1 MATEDV
7 VRRMAQEVSDP
18 GLSNLALYTK
28 CFGQDRIITAA
39 HFHVVYKA
47 MYERLTSVTCQVLR
61 APSTSAVMKL
71 VSLQYILADIFDLHT
86 FSHRSRPA
94 SRPSFSAPRPA
105 SRPSFSAPT
114 PASRPSLSAPTPASR
129 PSFSAPRS
137 APQPTYSAPRSA
149 PGPVVPILV
158 DDRVHPDAGAYSFNV
173 ETGDGIS
180 RQESGSPIPAKEGPV
195 TAMSGSYSFT
205 LPDGQLFEL
214 RFVADENGFQPQSA
228 FLPVAPAFPHPIPAH
243 ALRQIERARQEDA
256 ARSRQGSFQGY
267 SRPSRPSHPS
277 NSYSFPQ

>member
-1 MATEDV
+1 MKIIVFATV
-7 VRRMAQEVSDP
+7 
-18 GLSNLALYTK
+18 
-28 CFGQDRIITAA
+28 I
-39 HFHVVYKA
+39 
-47 MYERLTSVTCQVLR
+47 SVC
-61 APSTSAVMKL
+61 
-71 VSLQYILADIFDLHT
+71 LADRLPSHFGYASPQPSSA

-94 SRPSFSAPRPA
+94 SRPSFSAPRP
-105 SRPSFSAPT
+105 
-114 PASRPSLSAPTPASR
+114 
-129 PSFSAPRS
+129 

-214 RFVADENGFQPQSA
+214 RFVADENGFQPQSP

-243 ALRQIERARQEDA
+243 ALRQIERARQGA
-256 ARSRQGSFQGY
+256 SQGFSSP
-267 SRPSRPSHPS
+267 SRPSRPS
-277 NSYSFPQ
+277 NSYGFPQ

>member
-1 MATEDV
+1 MKIFVFAAV
-7 VRRMAQEVSDP
+7 VSVCVADKLPSH
-18 GLSNLALYTK
+18 
-28 CFGQDRIITAA
+28 FGYASPQ
-39 HFHVVYKA
+39 
-47 MYERLTSVTCQVLR
+47 
-61 APSTSAVMKL
+61 PSSA
-71 VSLQYILADIFDLHT
+71 

-94 SRPSFSAPRPA
+94 SRPSF
-105 SRPSFSAPT
+105 
-114 PASRPSLSAPTPASR
+114 SAPTPASR

-180 RQESGSPIPAKEGPV
+180 RQESGSPVPAKEGPV

-214 RFVADENGFQPQSA
+214 RYVADENGFQPQSA

-243 ALRQIERARQEDA
+243 ALEQIERARQEDA
-256 ARSRQGSFQGY
+256 ARSRQGPSQGY
-267 SRPSRPSHPS
+267 SAPSRSSRPS
-277 NSYSFPQ
+277 NSYGFPQ

>member
-1 MATEDV
+1 
-7 VRRMAQEVSDP
+7 
-18 GLSNLALYTK
+18 
-28 CFGQDRIITAA
+28 
-39 HFHVVYKA
+39 

-71 VSLQYILADIFDLHT
+71 FVIAAVVSVCLADKLPSHFVYASSQPSSA

-114 PASRPSLSAPTPASR
+114 PASRPSFSAPTPASRPSFSAPTPASR
-129 PSFSAPRS
+129 PSFSAPRPAS
-137 APQPTYSAPRSA
+137 RPSFSAKRPASRPSFSAPRPAPQPTYSAPRSA

-180 RQESGSPIPAKEGPV
+180 RQESGSPVPAKEGPV

-214 RFVADENGFQPQSA
+214 RYVADENGFQPQSA

-256 ARSRQGSFQGY
+256 ARSPGTSFRDH
-267 SRPSRPSHPS
+267 SRPLK
-277 NSYSFPQ
+277 YY

>member
-1 MATEDV
+1 MSLFNDLNTSDTSLPTYSYNQTRLHKLLVFATV
-7 VRRMAQEVSDP
+7 VTV
-18 GLSNLALYTK
+18 
-28 CFGQDRIITAA
+28 C
-39 HFHVVYKA
+39 
-47 MYERLTSVTCQVLR
+47 
-61 APSTSAVMKL
+61 
-71 VSLQYILADIFDLHT
+71 LADRLPSHFGYASPQPSSA

-94 SRPSFSAPRPA
+94 SRPSFSAPRP
-105 SRPSFSAPT
+105 
-114 PASRPSLSAPTPASR
+114 
-129 PSFSAPRS
+129 

-214 RFVADENGFQPQSA
+214 RFVADENGFQPQSP

-243 ALRQIERARQEDA
+243 ALRQIERARQGP
-256 ARSRQGSFQGY
+256 SQGY
-267 SRPSRPSHPS
+267 SAPSRPSRPS
-277 NSYSFPQ
+277 NSYGFPQ

>member
-1 MATEDV
+1 MTLVRETGITYLLSHSTRHTLRRHEDKDFKIKLI
-7 VRRMAQEVSDP
+7 RY
-18 GLSNLALYTK
+18 L
-28 CFGQDRIITAA
+28 I
-39 HFHVVYKA
+39 
-47 MYERLTSVTCQVLR
+47 LTSQF
-61 APSTSAVMKL
+61 AFAAL
-71 VSLQYILADIFDLHT
+71 VSVCMADRLPSHFGYASPQPSSA

-94 SRPSFSAPRPA
+94 SRPSFSPRP
-105 SRPSFSAPT
+105 
-114 PASRPSLSAPTPASR
+114 
-129 PSFSAPRS
+129 

-214 RFVADENGFQPQSA
+214 RFVADENGFQPQSP

-243 ALRQIERARQEDA
+243 ALRQIERARQGP
-256 ARSRQGSFQGY
+256 SQGY
-267 SRPSRPSHPS
+267 STPSRPSRPS
-277 NSYSFPQ
+277 NFYGFPQ

>member
-1 MATEDV
+1 MKTFVFVAV
-7 VRRMAQEVSDP
+7 
-18 GLSNLALYTK
+18 
-28 CFGQDRIITAA
+28 I
-39 HFHVVYKA
+39 
-47 MYERLTSVTCQVLR
+47 SVC
-61 APSTSAVMKL
+61 
-71 VSLQYILADIFDLHT
+71 LADRLPSHFGYASPQPSSA
-86 FSHRSRPA
+86 FSHRS
-94 SRPSFSAPRPA
+94 RPA

-114 PASRPSLSAPTPASR
+114 PASRPS
-129 PSFSAPRS
+129 FSAPRP

-195 TAMSGSYSFT
+195 TAMSGAYSFT

-243 ALRQIERARQEDA
+243 ALRQIERARQGP
-256 ARSRQGSFQGY
+256 SQGY
-267 SRPSRPSHPS
+267 SAPTRPSRPS
-277 NSYSFPQ
+277 NSYGFPQ

>member
-1 MATEDV
+1 MKIVAFAT
-7 VRRMAQEVSDP
+7 
-18 GLSNLALYTK
+18 
-28 CFGQDRIITAA
+28 
-39 HFHVVYKA
+39 
-47 MYERLTSVTCQVLR
+47 
-61 APSTSAVMKL
+61 L
-71 VSLQYILADIFDLHT
+71 VSVCLADRLPSHFGYASPQPSST

-94 SRPSFSAPRPA
+94 SRPSF
-105 SRPSFSAPT
+105 
-114 PASRPSLSAPTPASR
+114 
-129 PSFSAPRS
+129 S

-214 RFVADENGFQPQSA
+214 RFVADENGFQPQSP

-243 ALRQIERARQEDA
+243 ALRQIERARQGP
-256 ARSRQGSFQGY
+256 SQGY
-267 SRPSRPSHPS
+267 SAPSRPSRPS
-277 NSYSFPQ
+277 NSMAFRSKAF